1 MDLLLLVA
9 VLPAAWLLH
18 YVYKLD
24 PVEKEPVRLLARL
37 LVWGAVACF
46 PAVLLEELGI
56 NVLMGGAPGSDIGSL
71 LFENFIVIALSEELC
86 KMFFLRWKTWKS
98 PEFNYVFDGIVYAV
112 FVSLGFAILENIGY
126 VMEFGMATA
135 LVRAVTA
142 IPGHA
147 IFGVFMGV
155 FYGLEKRASLGYRPH
170 LRTPFAVCSLLV
182 PVFCH
187 GFYDFC
193 ASIDGD
199 VFLVVFFVFLIAMV
213 VVAAR
218 LVKYMAKMAHPLS
231 GAGAATPGQT
241 GYNQGEQQQAN
252 GPFMPADSYRQPP
265 ANPNEYHGGNTR
277 Y

>member
-18 YVYKLD
+18 YFYKLD

-126 VMEFGMATA
+126 VMMYGMSTA
-135 LVRAVTA
+135 L
-142 IPGHA
+142 
-147 IFGVFMGV
+147 
-155 FYGLEKRASLGYRPH
+155 
-170 LRTPFAVCSLLV
+170 LRTLTALPCLK
-182 PVFCH
+182 
-187 GFYDFC
+187 C
-193 ASIDGD
+193 AASPATSASGLMLPNPTT
-199 VFLVVFFVFLIAMV
+199 FTAM
-213 VVAAR
+213 
-218 LVKYMAKMAHPLS
+218 S
-231 GAGAATPGQT
+231 GAKKCSSRKKSAAGKPSCPVTEHVPS
-241 GYNQGEQQQAN
+241 A
-252 GPFMPADSYRQPP
+252 SK
-265 ANPNEYHGGNTR
+265 
-277 Y
+277 